1 MVIDTGVRIEYL
13 PPYSPDLNPIEEAYS
28 KIKAFIRRHG
38 KLLVREGNGL
48 MFDLMLV
55 MDVISSSNALGYIMH
70 AGYV

>member
-28 KIKAFIRRHG
+28 KIKAFIRHHG